1 MQSLSSGVIKNLNV
15 EVEGDSLID
24 TEYDIEYKKNKGST
38 DEVQYR
44 NSYDRLTFSIIS
56 NAREQAQKIIEQ
68 AKVDGENLKKIAYDT
83 AYENGFKEG
92 YEIGYDKSIEEA
104 QNEKDALIKKGEDML
119 YSSKEEY
126 EQYFKRKEKE
136 IIDIILSI
144 ANKFL
149 CTEVKNIDSITS
161 MVKDELSKI
170 SKCETVL
177 LKFNPIYYEEISKEV
192 QSWKMSYNIG
202 EIFLLTNEELE
213 LGTVIIEKENG
224 KCRLSLPYTLEKIK
238 EELLK

>member
-1 MQSLSSGVIKNLNV
+1 MQSLSSGVIKSLNV
-15 EVEGDSLID
+15 EVKGESLVD
-24 TEYDIEYKKNKGST
+24 TDYDIDHKENKNST
-38 DEVQYR
+38 DQFQYR
-44 NSYDRLTFSIIS
+44 ESYDKLSFGIIS

-68 AKVDGENLKKIAYDT
+68 AKVDGEDLKKVAYDT

-92 YEIGYDKSIEEA
+92 YERGYDKSIEEA
-104 QNEKDALIKKGEDML
+104 QDEKNALIKKGEDML
-119 YSSKEEY
+119 YSTKEEY
-126 EQYFKRKEKE
+126 VQYFKRKEKE
-136 IIDIILSI
+136 IIDTILSI

-149 CTEVKNIDSITS
+149 CREVENIDSITC

-224 KCRLSLPYTLEKIK
+224 KCRLSIPYTLEKIK